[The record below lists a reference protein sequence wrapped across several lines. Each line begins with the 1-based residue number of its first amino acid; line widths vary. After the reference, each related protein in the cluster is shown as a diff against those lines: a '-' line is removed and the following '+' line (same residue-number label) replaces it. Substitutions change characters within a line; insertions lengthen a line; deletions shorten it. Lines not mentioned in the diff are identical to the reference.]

1 MKKSHCLLG
10 FSAALALAT
19 AAFAQA
25 DDCASATAIGEGSF
39 PYDTTGATP
48 LATGGCFDGSN
59 DMWFM
64 YTPTGSGAATLS
76 LCGSFYDTA
85 LSYWSACPANG
96 GVQIG
101 CNDDFCGLQSEI
113 GGVSVTAGTPI
124 WIRVH
129 GFSTS
134 FGAGTLTITGNFGGP
149 PANDTCAAGTPV
161 GEGSFAF
168 DTTLS
173 TDEGPAASCGFGGD
187 PGSRDVF
194 FTYTPTFT
202 GTARIGT
209 CGTAFDTIVQALSGC
224 GGGELACNDDACG
237 LQSQFTVA
245 TTSGVPMSIRISGYQ
260 GAVGQG
266 TLLIEQVT
274 CGVGND
280 CCLTPTVQNGP
291 GSLPFDTTA
300 ATNDGTATCGASGTS
315 PDIWFSYVPALTGN
329 VIIETCG
336 SFYDTVLSAHTG
348 CGGAQIACNDD
359 ACGLQSRINVP
370 GTAGVP
376 MLIRLAGFAGQ
387 VGTGTITF
395 IEPLPPANDAC
406 ANAMAVGEG
415 SYPIDTLAATEEGPA
430 ASCGFGGDP
439 GTNDVFYMYT
449 PSFTGTARFSTC
461 GSGYDTIL
469 QVLSSCGGSELACN
483 DDACGLQ
490 SQTNAD
496 VTANV
501 PVWVRVSGYFGAR
514 GTGTL
519 TIDQVS
525 CGVGNDCCATADVI
539 GVGSTAFDTFNA
551 TNDGSGT
558 CGASGTSPDIWY
570 SFTAPSGGTYTID
583 TCGSSYDTVLS
594 AMSACYGA
602 ELACNDDSCGLQSS
616 ITLALAQ
623 GQTILLRV
631 AGFAGQV
638 GSGVLNIGS
647 CDGITVPG
655 GAVLENEVCGGD
667 NNGGCNMGVP
677 TFEPITPGVPVHG
690 TAWASAGTRDT
701 DWYSA
706 SFNAGDNITIC
717 GQAEFPLRLF
727 ILDNLCPPAI
737 LATIAVGPC
746 TETSLSFI
754 APNDGTYHFFAGTS
768 GFDGTPCNAGDVGN
782 NYWISVSA
790 DGSCPE
796 AGSCAPCVADF
807 NNSGG
812 TPDDADVAAFFDA
825 WNAGDACADANG
837 SGGTPDDADVATFFE
852 LWNAGGC

>member
-48 LATGGCFDGSN
+48 LATGGCYDASP
-59 DMWFM
+59 DMWFV

-76 LCGSFYDTA
+76 LCGSGYDTA
-85 LSYWSACPANG
+85 LSYWTACPANG
-96 GVQIG
+96 GVQLG
-101 CNDDFCGLQSEI
+101 CNDDFCGLQSQI
-113 GGVSVTAGTPI
+113 NGVSVTAGTPI

-129 GFSTS
+129 GFSAN
-134 FGAGTLTITGNFGGP
+134 FGAGTLNITLSGGGG
-149 PANDTCAAGTPV
+149 PAND
-161 GEGSFAF
+161 
-168 DTTLS
+168 
-173 TDEGPAASCGFGGD
+173 
-187 PGSRDVF
+187 
-194 FTYTPTFT
+194 
-202 GTARIGT
+202 
-209 CGTAFDTIVQALSGC
+209 
-224 GGGELACNDDACG
+224 ACG
-237 LQSQFTVA
+237 SA
-245 TTSGVPMSIRISGYQ
+245 
-260 GAVGQG
+260 
-266 TLLIEQVT
+266 
-274 CGVGND
+274 
-280 CCLTPTVQNGP
+280 TVQNGP

-300 ATNDGTATCGASGTS
+300 ATNDGTAACGASAAS
-315 PDIWFSYVPALTGN
+315 PDIWYSYVPTLSGN

-336 SFYDTVLSAHTG
+336 SFYDTVLSAHAG
-348 CGGAQIACNDD
+348 CGGGEIVCNDD
-359 ACGLQSRINVP
+359 ACGLQSSITVA
-370 GTAGVP
+370 GTAGIP
-376 MLIRLAGFAGQ
+376 MLIRVAGFGGQ

-395 IEPLPPANDAC
+395 SEPLPPANDLC
-406 ANAMAVGEG
+406 IFGTAVGEG
-415 SYPIDTLAATEEGPA
+415 SFPIDTLAATDEGPA

-439 GTNDVFYMYT
+439 GSNDVFYHYT
-449 PSFTGTARFSTC
+449 PSFTGTARISTC
-461 GSGYDTIL
+461 GSGFDTIV
-469 QVLSSCGGSELACN
+469 QVLAQCGGVELACN

-490 SQTNAD
+490 SQTNVEVQAN
-496 VTANV
+496 TAYII
-501 PVWVRVSGYFGAR
+501 RVSGYFGAR

-539 GVGSTAFDTFNA
+539 GVGSTAFDTSNA
-551 TNDGSGT
+551 TNDGTGT

-570 SFTAPSGGTYTID
+570 SFTAPSDGTYTID
-583 TCGSSYDTVLS
+583 SCGSTYDTVLS

-616 ITLALAQ
+616 ITLALVQ

-631 AGFAGQV
+631 AGFGGQV

-655 GAVLENEVCGGD
+655 GAVFENEVCGGD

-706 SFNAGDNITIC
+706 SFNAGDNVTIC

-727 ILDNLCPPAI
+727 ILDSNCPPAV

-746 TETSLSFI
+746 TETTLSFI
-754 APNDGTYHFFAGTS
+754 APNDGTYHFFAGTND
-768 GFDGTPCNAGDVGN
+768 FDGTPCNFGDVGN
-782 NYWISVSA
+782 NYWISVSN

-796 AGSCAPCVADF
+796 AGGCAPCVADF

-812 TPDDADVAAFFDA
+812 TPDDADVDAFFTA
-825 WNAGDACADANG
+825 WNAGDPCADANG
-837 SGGTPDDADVATFFE
+837 SGGTPDDADVDMFFN